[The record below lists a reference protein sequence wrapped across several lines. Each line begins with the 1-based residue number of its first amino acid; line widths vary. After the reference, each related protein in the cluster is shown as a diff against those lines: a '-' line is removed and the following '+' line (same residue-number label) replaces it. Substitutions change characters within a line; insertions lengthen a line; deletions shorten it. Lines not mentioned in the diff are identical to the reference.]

1 MASPP
6 GEPSVPSIRHGVR
19 IVPLEANV
27 SVEEVLLCVG
37 EEIGHDSLLFASR
50 MNKAVV
56 VFMKEERHVNTMIEK
71 GVVIRDSFTTVSPL
85 AVPSIRITISGVP
98 PFIDNALLEQE
109 LRRFG
114 KFASGFKPVA
124 LGCKDARLKHV
135 QSLRRQVF
143 MFLDAPSQTLDVSFR
158 VKYGEGSYMVYAS
171 SGQMKCFECG
181 DVGHKRHAC
190 PHRGT
195 QPSNVGADVHTA
207 RSDSS
212 REEGEGEGGQSAD
225 RGETVPVTA
234 GPAVSEVSALQ
245 PQTVATAAQVIA
257 IETQAVLSDRGEQP
271 VTTVN
276 EQAVPSSSVQGGTGS
291 NVEVTGKVPSSQA
304 TNEDDIESMFDTG
317 DESDLSSMADSSY
330 TSTSD
335 LYTLKEI
342 NDFLDNTF
350 RQQSVK
356 IADYFPDTDRFIRS
370 VGVLQKVIGFDELE
384 EKKRF
389 RLRKH
394 LANLR
399 RGSIGEGTLRKK
411 RRRVTDRN
419 KK

>member
-1 MASPP
+1 M
-6 GEPSVPSIRHGVR
+6 
-19 IVPLEANV
+19 

-50 MNKAVV
+50 MNRAVV
-56 VFMKEERHVNTMIEK
+56 VFMKEERHVNTMIER

-114 KFASGFKPVA
+114 KFASGFKTVA

-181 DVGHKRHAC
+181 DVGHKRYAC

-195 QPSNVGADVHTA
+195 QPSDVSADVQTA
-207 RSDSS
+207 RTDS
-212 REEGEGEGGQSAD
+212 RPEGEGGQSAEQ
-225 RGETVPVTA
+225 GETVPVTA
-234 GPAVSEVSALQ
+234 VPTVSEVSVVQ
-245 PQTVATAAQVIA
+245 PQPVATAVQVLA
-257 IETQAVLSDRGEQP
+257 PETQAVVSDRGEQP
-271 VTTVN
+271 VTPVN
-276 EQAVPSSSVQGGTGS
+276 EQAVPSSSTQGGTGS
-291 NVEVTGKVPSSQA
+291 NTDVTGKVPSSQP
-304 TNEDDIESMFDTG
+304 TIEDEMESVYSG
-317 DESDLSSMADSSY
+317 DESDLSSIADSSH
-330 TSTSD
+330 TITSD

-350 RQQSVK
+350 GQSVK
-356 IADYFPDTDRFIRS
+356 IADHFPDTDRFIRS
-370 VGVLQKVIGFDELE
+370 VGVLTKVVGFDELE

-394 LANLR
+394 LTNLR
-399 RGSIGEGTLRKK
+399 RGSTGEQVSRRKRK
-411 RRRVTDRN
+411 RAANQAT

>member
-1 MASPP
+1 M
-6 GEPSVPSIRHGVR
+6 
-19 IVPLEANV
+19 

-50 MNKAVV
+50 MNRAVV
-56 VFMKEERHVNTMIEK
+56 VFMKEERHVNTMIER

-114 KFASGFKPVA
+114 KFASGFKTVA

-181 DVGHKRHAC
+181 DVGHKRYAC

-195 QPSNVGADVHTA
+195 QPSDVSADAQTA
-207 RSDSS
+207 RTDS
-212 REEGEGEGGQSAD
+212 RPEGEGGQSAEQ
-225 RGETVPVTA
+225 GETVPVTA
-234 GPAVSEVSALQ
+234 VPTVSEVSVVQ
-245 PQTVATAAQVIA
+245 PQPVATAVQVLA
-257 IETQAVLSDRGEQP
+257 PETQAVVSDRGEQP
-271 VTTVN
+271 VTPVN
-276 EQAVPSSSVQGGTGS
+276 EQAVPSSSTQGGTGS
-291 NVEVTGKVPSSQA
+291 NTDVTGKVPSSQA
-304 TNEDDIESMFDTG
+304 TIEDEMESVYSG
-317 DESDLSSMADSSY
+317 DESDLSSIADSSH
-330 TSTSD
+330 TITSD

-350 RQQSVK
+350 GQSVK
-356 IADYFPDTDRFIRS
+356 IADHFPDTDRFIRS
-370 VGVLQKVIGFDELE
+370 VGVLTKVVGFDELE

-394 LANLR
+394 LTNLR
-399 RGSIGEGTLRKK
+399 RGSTGEQVSRRKRK
-411 RRRVTDRN
+411 RAANQAT

>member
-6 GEPSVPSIRHGVR
+6 RETPSAPSIRHGVR
-19 IVPLEANV
+19 IVPLEASV

-85 AVPSIRITISGVP
+85 STPSIRITISGVS
-98 PFIDNALLEQE
+98 PFIENALLEQE

-114 KFASGFKPVA
+114 KFASGFKTVA

-143 MFLDAPSQTLDVSFR
+143 MFLDDPSQTLDVSFR

-171 SGQMKCFECG
+171 SGQMKCFDCG
-181 DVGHKRHAC
+181 DVGHKRFAC

-195 QPSNVGADVHTA
+195 QPSGVSANVQTA

-212 REEGEGEGGQSAD
+212 PEVGEGGQSAD
-225 RGETVPVTA
+225 QGETMPESAVPMTAGVSTVQPQPADTAVQVLAAEAQPVVSGRGEHAVT
-234 GPAVSEVSALQ
+234 PVSEQ
-245 PQTVATAAQVIA
+245 A
-257 IETQAVLSDRGEQP
+257 I
-271 VTTVN
+271 
-276 EQAVPSSSVQGGTGS
+276 PSSSAQGRTEN
-291 NVEVTGKVPSSQA
+291 NVGDSDKVPSSQP
-304 TNEDDIESMFDTG
+304 THEDDRESMYETDCS
-317 DESDLSSMADSSY
+317 EMSSFADSSPN
-330 TSTSD
+330 SSAD

-342 NDFLDNTF
+342 NDFLDNTYG
-350 RQQSVK
+350 QSVK
-356 IADYFPDTDRFIRS
+356 INDHFPDTEKFIKS
-370 VGVLQKVIGFDELE
+370 AVVLQKIVGFNELD
-384 EKKRF
+384 EKKRW

-399 RGSIGEGTLRKK
+399 RGTTGEENKRKK
-411 RRRVTDRN
+411 RKRAVN
-419 KK
+419 KLKK

>member
-1 MASPP
+1 MASPS
-6 GEPSVPSIRHGVR
+6 GETPSVPSIRHGVR

-56 VFMKEERHVNTMIEK
+56 VFMKEERHVNTMIER

-98 PFIDNALLEQE
+98 PFIENALLEQE

-114 KFASGFKPVA
+114 KFASGFKSVA

-171 SGQMKCFECG
+171 SGQMKCFDCG

-190 PHRGT
+190 PHRGA
-195 QPSNVGADVHTA
+195 QSSGVSADAQTA

-212 REEGEGEGGQSAD
+212 REEGEEGQSAD
-225 RGETVPVTA
+225 RGETVPETA
-234 GPAVSEVSALQ
+234 VPAGSEISHVQ
-245 PQTVATAAQVIA
+245 PQPEPVAAQVIA
-257 IETQAVLSDRGEQP
+257 PETQAVSSGRGEQP
-271 VTTVN
+271 VTPVN
-276 EQAVPSSSVQGGTGS
+276 EQAVPSSSAQGGTGS
-291 NVEVTGKVPSSQA
+291 NVDVTVTLPSSQA
-304 TNEDDIESMFDTG
+304 TNEDDVESMLDTG
-317 DESDLSSMADSSY
+317 DESDYSSIADSSY

-342 NDFLDNTF
+342 NDFLDKTF
-350 RQQSVK
+350 RKQTVK
-356 IADYFPDTDRFIRS
+356 VADYFPDTDRFIRS
-370 VGVLQKVIGFDELE
+370 VGVLQKVVGFDELE

-394 LANLR
+394 LSNLR
-399 RGSIGEGTLRKK
+399 RGSTGEQVLSKK
-411 RRRVTDRN
+411 RRKRTN
-419 KK
+419 KQR